1 MNKFLLA
8 LGLMLL
14 LCSWGQAQSK
24 TQEDRRKM
32 AKDRV
37 FDWQGHRGAR
47 GLAPENTVPA
57 FLRAL
62 EFPEIGTLELDLA
75 VSADEQL
82 VVSHEPWLSSAI
94 CAHPD
99 GSAVLP
105 EEEENLLIFKHA
117 YLEIQEFDC
126 GTRGN
131 PRFPEQEAQSAHKP
145 TLDVV
150 VKAVEEFCEST
161 GREIPLFNIEIKSQ
175 PEWDGIKT
183 PAPERFA
190 QLVADKL
197 RELELEERACI
208 QSFDPRS
215 LRAMRAIAP
224 HITLALLVENLKG
237 LETNVASLGFVPSIY
252 SPYYKLVRPST
263 VKKAHQMNMKI
274 IPWTVNE
281 TAQMKRL
288 QAMGVD
294 GIITDYPNR
303 IPRD

>member
-1 MNKFLLA
+1 
-8 LGLMLL
+8 
-14 LCSWGQAQSK
+14 
-24 TQEDRRKM
+24 M
-32 AKDRV
+32 AKEDIV

-47 GLAPENTVPA
+47 GLAPENTIPA

-62 EFPEIGTLELDLA
+62 EFPEIVTLELDLA

-82 VVSHEPWLSSAI
+82 VVSHEPWLSASI

-105 EEEENLLIFKHA
+105 EEEENLLIFKRA
-117 YLEIQEFDC
+117 YLEIQEYDC
-126 GTRGN
+126 GARGN

-150 VKAVEEFCEST
+150 VKAVEEFCESR

-175 PEWDGIKT
+175 PEWDGVKT
-183 PAPERFA
+183 PSPERFA

-197 RELELEERACI
+197 RELEMEERACV
-208 QSFDPRS
+208 QSFDPRA

-224 HITLALLVENLKG
+224 NITLALLVENLKG
-237 LETNVASLGFVPSIY
+237 LDANVTSLGFVPSVY
-252 SPYYKLVRPST
+252 SPYYKLVRPSAIR
-263 VKKAHQMNMKI
+263 KAHQMNMKI

-281 TAQMKRL
+281 TTQMKRL
-288 QAMGVD
+288 KAMGVD